1 MIDVPD
7 NSITA
12 LLCSCIERGSIWA
25 EKRAGIGADF
35 CLLGERGREWAE
47 KRAGIGVD
55 FCLLGERGRAW
66 AEKRVGNKAKSL
78 LGKVP
83 RL

>member
-1 MIDVPD
+1 MIGVPD

-12 LLCSCIERGSIWA
+12 LSCSCIERGSIWA

-47 KRAGIGVD
+47 KR
-55 FCLLGERGRAW
+55 
-66 AEKRVGNKAKSL
+66 VGNKAKSL

>member
-12 LLCSCIERGSIWA
+12 LLCSCIERGSI
-25 EKRAGIGADF
+25 
-35 CLLGERGREWAE
+35 WAE